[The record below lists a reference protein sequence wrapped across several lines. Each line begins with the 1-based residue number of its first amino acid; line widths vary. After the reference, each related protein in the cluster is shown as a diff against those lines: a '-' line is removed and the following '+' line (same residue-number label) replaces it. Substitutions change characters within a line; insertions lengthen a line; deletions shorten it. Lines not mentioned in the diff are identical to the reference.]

1 MELIQKFLVIK
12 NLAGMIVSVVQIL
25 DETDTTVCVEIHKD
39 YLYPD
44 CLTNI
49 RRFTKYTIQRM
60 MEDYMD
66 ESLAYVDVPIDLDSL
81 GAIGDVTI
89 ELVEKTLE
97 FK

>member
-12 NLAGMIVSVVQIL
+12 NRIGMIVSIVNVTN
-25 DETDTTVCVEIHKD
+25 ETDTTVCVEIHKD

-60 MEDYMD
+60 MDDYKD
-66 ESLAYVDVPIDLDSL
+66 ESLSYVEVPIDLDSL

-89 ELVEKTLE
+89 ELVEKVLE
-97 FK
+97 FN